1 VKPRTNLSQH
11 SRFAPRSAVR
21 GHTKRYA
28 EEQSK
33 GNYLNSHR
41 RTHRGPHRAGV
52 HATQGRDGLDSHHP
66 AGVVGSFVG
75 GFLSQMMLGR
85 NDDMV
90 KGSPFE
96 PSGIIGTVIGALI
109 VLGIYHLVRRRSAL
123 PTVGR

>member
-1 VKPRTNLSQH
+1 MVIVGLIARARTPGKDAMGWIPTIL
-11 SRFAPRSAVR
+11 
-21 GHTKRYA
+21 
-28 EEQSK
+28 
-33 GNYLNSHR
+33 
-41 RTHRGPHRAGV
+41 
-52 HATQGRDGLDSHHP
+52 P
-66 AGVVGSFVG
+66 AVVGSFVG

-96 PSGIIGTVIGALI
+96 RSGIIGTVIGALI